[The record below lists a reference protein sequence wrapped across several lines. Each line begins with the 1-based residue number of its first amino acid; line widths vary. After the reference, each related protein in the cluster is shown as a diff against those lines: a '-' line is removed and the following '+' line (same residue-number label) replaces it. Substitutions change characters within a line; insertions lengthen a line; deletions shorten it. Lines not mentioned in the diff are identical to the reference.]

1 MVPVSK
7 KKDLTATVTM
17 FGQGSV
23 RATPDL
29 IRVTV
34 SVESRAG
41 QVGAAYT
48 RAGQRVAAVTDSLR
62 GHGVAAADIATSGL
76 SVRTETVWD
85 ERQGNRI
92 TGYLASTDLV
102 VALRDIGEDA
112 EPGPAAIIAACV
124 DPGGDDV
131 RLGGLVRTVA
141 DQAGLLARARDAAWD
156 DALAKAERYAGR
168 AGRALGAVLEITE
181 HTGAMPQYAPK
192 LRAVSAPMGE
202 SFAATPVPVELGESE
217 ITASVRVTWQ
227 LD

>member
-1 MVPVSK
+1 MEPPAPGGGAPPPPPPAPN
-7 KKDLTATVTM
+7 TA
-17 FGQGSV
+17 
-23 RATPDL
+23 
-29 IRVTV
+29 
-34 SVESRAG
+34 AG
-41 QVGAAYT
+41 GAA
-48 RAGQRVAAVTDSLR
+48 G
-62 GHGVAAADIATSGL
+62 GH
-76 SVRTETVWD
+76 
-85 ERQGNRI
+85 
-92 TGYLASTDLV
+92 
-102 VALRDIGEDA
+102 
-112 EPGPAAIIAACV
+112 
-124 DPGGDDV
+124 DV

-202 SFAATPVPVELGESE
+202 SFAAAPVPVELGESE

>member
-1 MVPVSK
+1 MSK

-112 EPGPAAIIAACV
+112 EPEPAAIIPACV
-124 DPGGDDV
+124 DAGG
-131 RLGGLVRTVA
+131 A
-141 DQAGLLARARDAAWD
+141 D
-156 DALAKAERYAGR
+156 
-168 AGRALGAVLEITE
+168 
-181 HTGAMPQYAPK
+181 
-192 LRAVSAPMGE
+192 LR
-202 SFAATPVPVELGESE
+202 
-217 ITASVRVTWQ
+217 
-227 LD
+227 